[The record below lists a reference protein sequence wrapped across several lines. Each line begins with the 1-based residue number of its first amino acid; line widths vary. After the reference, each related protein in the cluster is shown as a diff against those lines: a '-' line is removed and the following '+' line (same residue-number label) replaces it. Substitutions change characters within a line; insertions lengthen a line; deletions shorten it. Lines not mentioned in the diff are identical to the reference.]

1 MIRSTE
7 NCLFCGEP
15 IKGRADKKF
24 CDDQC
29 RSNYNYSL
37 TRDANNLVRN
47 INRILKKNRLIL
59 EKELGNEK
67 MKKTSRKKLLEKGFD
82 FKFHTHE
89 LKTQKSLYRFCY
101 EYGYLDADNEFVLI
115 VKNPE
120 LLK

>member
-1 MIRSTE
+1 M
-7 NCLFCGEP
+7 FCGEP
-15 IKGRADKKF
+15 LKGRADKKF

-29 RSNYNYSL
+29 RSNFNYQL

-59 EKELGNEK
+59 EKELGKEK
-67 MKKTSRKKLLEKGFD
+67 MKKTSRKKLSEKGFD

-89 LKTQKSLYRFCY
+89 LKTQKNVYRFCY
-101 EYGYLDADNEFVLI
+101 EFGYLDLDNEFVLI